1 MIKVL
6 FVIPE
11 YSFGGTN
18 KSLENLLALMDK
30 RKYDVSVYCLY
41 EDGGDYY
48 KKVFAPYIIKK
59 SKLYYW
65 LHDNIYTRKIM
76 GFVNKITKT
85 DHFTFLYKYEATF
98 LQRKY
103 DFDIVVAYQ
112 EGKVT
117 EVVSFFPSVRR
128 IAWVQC
134 DYPQLVGNVRYDID
148 KAYYDG
154 YDKIVCVS
162 EYTAYS
168 MRNFF
173 HLPDEK
179 VVGIHNTLNV
189 EHITVMAEG
198 VCEELDCNKFNIVS
212 VGRLHEEKQFEKIP
226 QIVSQTKVS
235 TPFCWYIIGSGPDEE
250 LIRSEINKYHLQDKV
265 ILLGMKDNPYPY
277 IKNADLVVMT
287 SRTESFSYVIAEAK
301 LLHTPVLSLDFPV
314 AYEVLDESCGW
325 IAPLHDF
332 SALLNRIIENTNNE
346 YGTKKGSIGK
356 YVYSNNEMIIQIDEL
371 LHEAHCVD

>member
-30 RKYDVSVYCLY
+30 ERYDIAVYCLY

-76 GFVNKITKT
+76 GFVNKITKI
-85 DHFTFLYKYEATF
+85 DHFAFLYKYEAKYM
-98 LQRKY
+98 QRRY
-103 DFDIVVAYQ
+103 DFDVVVAYQ

-117 EVVSFFPSVRR
+117 EFGTYFHGVKR

-134 DYPQLVGNVRYDID
+134 DYPQLVGDVRYQTD
-148 KAYYDG
+148 KAYYDS
-154 YDKIVCVS
+154 YEKIVCVS
-162 EYTAYS
+162 DYTASS
-168 MRNFF
+168 MRKFF
-173 HLPDEK
+173 KLPVDK
-179 VVGIHNTLNV
+179 VIGIHNTLDV
-189 EHITVMAEG
+189 KYIISKAEG
-198 VCEELDCNKFNIVS
+198 KVPVFDSTVFNIVS
-212 VGRLHEEKQFEKIP
+212 IGRLHEEKQFAQIP
-226 QIVSQTKVS
+226 QIVSQMKVS
-235 TPFCWYIIGSGPDEE
+235 KPFCWYIIGSGPDEE
-250 LIRSEINKYHLQDKV
+250 LIRSEINKYHLHDKV

-301 LLHTPVLSLDFPV
+301 LLHTPVLSSDFPV
-314 AYEVLDESCGW
+314 AYEVLEESYGW
-325 IAPLHDF
+325 IVPLHNF
-332 SALLNRIIENTNNE
+332 SAWLSRIVENTNNE
-346 YGTKKGSIGK
+346 YDTKKYSVGN
-356 YVYSNNEMIIQIDEL
+356 YEYSNNKMIIQIDEL
-371 LHEAHCVD
+371 LHEAHCMD

>member
-30 RKYDVSVYCLY
+30 DKYDIAVYCLY

-48 KKVFAPYIIKK
+48 KKVFAPFIIKK
-59 SKLYYW
+59 SRLYYW

-76 GFVNKITKT
+76 GFINKVTNA
-85 DHFTFLYKYEATF
+85 DHFTFLYKYEAKY

-103 DFDIVVAYQ
+103 NFDIVVAYQ

-117 EVVSFFPSVRR
+117 EVGTYFHGVKR

-134 DYPQLVGNVRYDID
+134 DYPQLVGDVRYQTD
-148 KAYYDG
+148 KAYYDS

-162 EYTAYS
+162 DYTANS

-173 HLPDEK
+173 KLPVGK
-179 VVGIHNTLNV
+179 VIGIHNTLDV
-189 EHITVMAEG
+189 KYIVSKAEG
-198 VCEELDCNKFNIVS
+198 NVPEFDGSVFNIVS
-212 VGRLHEEKQFEKIP
+212 IGRLHEEKQFEKIP
-226 QIVSQTKVS
+226 QIVSQMKVP
-235 TPFCWYIIGSGPDEE
+235 TPFYWYIIGSGPDEE
-250 LIRSEINKYHLQDKV
+250 LIRSEIEKYHLQEKV

-277 IKNADLVVMT
+277 IKKTDLVVMT

-301 LLHTPVLSLDFPV
+301 VLHTPVLSNDFPV
-314 AYEVLDESCGW
+314 AYEVLNDQTGW
-325 IAPLHDF
+325 ITNIKEIPQ
-332 SALLNRIIENTNNE
+332 LLTRIINNE
-346 YGTKKGSIGK
+346 NGEYEKKKASVLK
-356 YVYSNNEMIIQIDEL
+356 YEYSNQEILQRIDEL
-371 LHEAHCVD
+371 FEN

>member
-1 MIKVL
+1 MINVL

-30 RKYDVSVYCLY
+30 RKYNVFVYCLY

-48 KKVFAPYIIKK
+48 KKAFAPYIAKK
-59 SKLYYW
+59 SRLYYW
-65 LHDNIYTRKIM
+65 LHDNIFTRKIM
-76 GFVNKITKT
+76 GFVNKITKN
-85 DHFTFLYKYEATF
+85 DHFTFLYKYEVKY
-98 LQRKY
+98 LQQKY
-103 DFDIVVAYQ
+103 DFDVVIAYQ

-117 EVVSFFPSVRR
+117 EVVSFFPSIKR

-134 DYPQLVGNVRYDID
+134 DYPQLVGNVRLDAD

-162 EYTAYS
+162 KYTAKS

-173 HLPDEK
+173 HLPDDK

-198 VCEELDCNKFNIVS
+198 ACEELDSNKFNIVS
-212 VGRLHEEKQFEKIP
+212 IGRLHEEKQFEKIP
-226 QIVSQTKVS
+226 QIVSQMKVS
-235 TPFCWYIIGSGPDEE
+235 TPFCWYIIGSGSDEE
-250 LIRSEINKYHLQDKV
+250 LIRSEIEKYHLQEKV

-277 IKNADLVVMT
+277 IKKADLVVMT

-301 LLHTPVLSLDFPV
+301 LLHTPVLSSNFPV

-325 IAPLHDF
+325 IAPLHNF
-332 SALLNRIIENTNNE
+332 PVWLSRIIDNTNNE
-346 YGTKKGSIGK
+346 YDTKKYSIGN
-356 YVYSNNEMIIQIDEL
+356 YEYSNNKMIIQIDEL